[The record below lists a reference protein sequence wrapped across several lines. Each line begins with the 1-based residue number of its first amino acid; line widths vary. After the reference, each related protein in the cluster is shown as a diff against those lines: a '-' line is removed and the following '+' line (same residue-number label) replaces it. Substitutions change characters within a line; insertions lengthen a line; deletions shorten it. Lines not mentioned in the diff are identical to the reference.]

1 MMKPTLVVLAAGMGS
16 RYGGLKQVDPVGPS
30 GEAILDYSVFDA
42 IRGGFGKVVFVIRR
56 DVEAEFKE
64 KIGKKYEGLI
74 PVGYCYQDLNDLPA
88 PYALPE
94 GRTKPWGTAHAVR
107 SARTV
112 VKEPFAVINADDFY
126 GRDAFA
132 KLGAFLGSLGSDS
145 VDQGLSSKDSGSLGS
160 DSVDQ
165 GLSSKDS
172 LADSKG
178 PNADAKGPNA
188 DSKGPNADAKGPNA
202 DAKGPYLHFAMAA
215 YRLDLTLSENGSV
228 ARGICDISDEGHLTG
243 VTEMTKLVKAG
254 EVAENRENPDAP
266 VKVPLD
272 ARVSMNCW
280 GFTPQLFA
288 ELEERFVK
296 FLAARGTEMKS
307 EWYIP
312 FVVDELIK
320 EGKADCTVLPTDSSW
335 FGVTY
340 REDKPYVV
348 SEIRKLVDAGEYP
361 SNLLKR

>member
-1 MMKPTLVVLAAGMGS
+1 MKPTLVVLAAGMGS

-42 IRGGFGKVVFVIRR
+42 VRGGFGKVVFIIRK
-56 DVEAEFKE
+56 DFEAEFKE
-64 KIGKKYEGLI
+64 KVGKKYEGLI
-74 PVGYCYQDLNDLPA
+74 PVDYCYQDLNDLPA
-88 PYALPE
+88 PYTFPE

-107 SARTV
+107 AARHV

-126 GRDAFA
+126 GRDAFVQ
-132 KLGAFLGSLGSDS
+132 LGQALAQLDGVGGKS
-145 VDQGLSSKDSGSLGS
+145 VRTTDD
-160 DSVDQ
+160 
-165 GLSSKDS
+165 
-172 LADSKG
+172 ADK
-178 PNADAKGPNA
+178 
-188 DSKGPNADAKGPNA
+188 
-202 DAKGPYLHFAMAA
+202 LHFFMAA

-228 ARGICDISDEGHLTG
+228 ARGICDVGADGCLKG
-243 VTEMTKLVKAG
+243 VVEMTKLVKAG
-254 EVAENRENPDAP
+254 DTAENREDEGNP

-280 GFTPQLFA
+280 GFTPKLFD
-288 ELEERFVK
+288 ELEARFVK

-320 EGKADCTVLPTDSSW
+320 EGKATCRVLPTDARW

-340 REDKPYVV
+340 REDKPQVMA
-348 SEIRKLVDAGEYP
+348 EIRKLVDAGEYP
-361 SNLLKR
+361 ANLLAR